1 MQIVFA
7 TFLSLMLITSSP
19 KDYTSFTLRNN
30 SAKSIPLNI
39 PSVMNPN
46 LSPFSNS
53 GVSLKIGQEIF
64 FYENKKKQL
73 LLTVTSDLEGDTL
86 IVNELIKQ
94 RKGQLKSFLL
104 RLTASVED
112 AEDIMQDTYI
122 KAAEKIE
129 SFRAESSLKTW
140 IFTIAANLAKDNLR
154 AKRRWTEDVTDQ
166 GKAAALTDK
175 NFFAEA
181 MQKSESS

>member
-46 LSPFSNS
+46 LSPFSNR

-94 RKGQLKSFLL
+94 RREELKL
-104 RLTASVED
+104 ED
-112 AEDIMQDTYI
+112 Q
-122 KAAEKIE
+122 
-129 SFRAESSLKTW
+129 
-140 IFTIAANLAKDNLR
+140 
-154 AKRRWTEDVTDQ
+154 
-166 GKAAALTDK
+166 
-175 NFFAEA
+175 
-181 MQKSESS
+181 